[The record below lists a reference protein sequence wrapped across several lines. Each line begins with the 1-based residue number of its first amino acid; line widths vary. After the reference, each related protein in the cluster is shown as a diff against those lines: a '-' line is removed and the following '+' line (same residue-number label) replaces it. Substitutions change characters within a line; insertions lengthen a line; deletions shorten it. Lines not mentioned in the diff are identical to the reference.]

1 MLVFHGP
8 WFFITFVTIINS
20 LKTILFMNT
29 KTTNLLLGLLLTGS
43 SLSVSAQ
50 QLAFP
55 GAQGWGRF
63 ATGGRAGEVYH
74 VTNLNDSGT
83 GSLRDAISK
92 PNRII
97 VFDVSGVINIDSRLV
112 FKNNLYVAGQ
122 TAPGEGITVYG
133 NGVSFSGAS
142 NIIVRYVRF
151 RMGSGGD
158 SGKDCAGIA
167 NGTNMIFD
175 HCSFSWGLDETF
187 SINPDGK
194 GTDPKDITISNC
206 IMGQGLL
213 QHSAG
218 GLMQADNITLY
229 RNLYCDNSTRN
240 NKVKGIQQY
249 VNNIVYNWS
258 NGCYLMGGDSQG
270 QSYVNVTNNLF
281 INGPS
286 GGGNAITSGNSDFHI
301 YATDNWQDRNRN
313 GVYDPYEIPRDEYTG
328 GPTFEEEPFAY
339 PELDTW
345 TANELVDKLL
355 SDVGA
360 TLPYRDM
367 VDFYMVHQVKSFGTE
382 GALISTEEQLPF
394 GVPSS
399 WTLKEFDKP
408 VDTDGDGMPDDRE
421 QANGTDPSK
430 DDAMEIAANGYANI
444 ENYVNS
450 LTKDNRPLFL
460 RTPVMVSAA
469 ESSSTGITIGWSD
482 YTEGE
487 DGFIVEQK
495 DGESWKEIA
504 RVAAETE
511 TFAVDGLTAGTSYQF
526 RLCAFKGDQRS
537 DYAELEAKTKPE
549 PVEMV
554 DCETFVGDEN
564 NWLIAPAEDSVVTLE
579 GSVEKEAVVVRTDA
593 DVTITGEGSLD
604 GTASLNKT
612 WAGKLTVETLNGYT
626 GQTVLHNGVF
636 SFNTLKDGGEKS
648 AIGASY
654 EFAQNWIWDGGVW
667 NYTGPST
674 STNRSAMIYKDTEF
688 NIENESTVGMSG
700 SIEGDANLTISGNG
714 TVEPASPDFFKY
726 NGNTVLKDGGTLNLT
741 YVKQLADKAVYL
753 DEADAMQSLVMAG
766 GNFKVEN
773 GNGLNLTYWFP
784 IEVKEGTYSTFAINK
799 NATLK
804 NDVTGTG
811 TLEYRIPYV
820 REYLEGDWTKFYGT
834 LVANGVGTEKDGSQ
848 LMFQK
853 GFKGMPNTRVYLK
866 GNARV
871 VCWNTNDEQYIGGL
885 SGDKGTYLSASSKN
899 TTNAKMIWHVGG
911 ANSDETFNGV
921 IDNKTS
927 ANKDANTSIVKEGFG
942 IWRLNGNNV
951 YKGTTTVNG
960 GSLVVNGKNSG
971 TGNYT
976 VNADATLAGEGT
988 VGGAVT
994 LKEGAIIEGGD
1005 TVVDRNIGLT
1015 LDKALTLEGGA
1026 IVNVKANR
1034 TESNTIYTGGAVN
1047 LGEGAILQINGGV
1060 IDEAPYE
1067 KTEYHVFTSSN
1078 LSVNGTF
1085 AEIQPATPG
1094 EGQTWDTSSLYTEGI
1109 LRVVGG
1115 EANPN
1120 PGEGGEENP
1129 DVQEYRK
1136 WDFTA
1141 WSDATQ
1147 TSLEAEASQYT
1158 SEPWPEKGTE
1168 TGWRRYE
1175 KDGGPTETDG
1185 LKAPNTI
1192 YWYGSK
1198 ISEPAALKANGVVI
1212 PETEGLLFN
1221 NVTSLN
1227 NTVAIAI
1234 DYPNTSI
1241 GTYSGGSYLWLNG
1254 SDIQFTIPGVQP
1266 GQKILMEVESHKSSE
1281 GRGVKLSVDG
1291 EEIGSCE
1298 PKGKTS
1304 FEWTVPLN
1312 LGTELVDVLVSTSAG
1327 CHIYLIEVG
1336 NSDLISTGIAS
1347 FEADGG
1353 VLKSNVYT
1361 TGGVLVRK
1369 AGDTLK
1375 GLAKGVYIIGDK
1387 KFVVD

>member
-1 MLVFHGP
+1 
-8 WFFITFVTIINS
+8 
-20 LKTILFMNT
+20 MNT
-29 KTTNLLLGLLLTGS
+29 KTTTLFLGLLLAGS

-74 VTNLNDSGT
+74 VTNLNDSGS
-83 GSLRDAISK
+83 GSLRDAISE

-97 VFDVSGVINIDSRLV
+97 VFDVSGVINISSRLV

-142 NIIVRYVRF
+142 NIIVRYIRF
-151 RMGSGGD
+151 RMGSRGD
-158 SGKDCAGIA
+158 SGKDCAGVA

-194 GTDPKDITISNC
+194 GTTPQDITISNC

-213 QHSAG
+213 SHSAG

-286 GGGNAITSGNSDFHI
+286 GGGNAITSGNADFHI
-301 YATDNWQDRNRN
+301 YAIDNWQDRNRN

-328 GPTFEEEPFAY
+328 GPTFMEEPFAY

-345 TANELVDKLL
+345 TANELVDNLL
-355 SDVGA
+355 PDVGA
-360 TLPYRDM
+360 SLPYRDM

-399 WTLKEFDKP
+399 WTLKEFEKP
-408 VDTDGDGMPDDRE
+408 VDTDGDGMPDAWE

-430 DDAMEIAANGYANI
+430 DDAMDIAANGYANI

-450 LTKDNRPLFL
+450 LTRENRPLFL
-460 RTPVMVSAA
+460 RTPVLISAS
-469 ESSSTGITIGWSD
+469 ESTSNSITIGWSD

-487 DGFIVEQK
+487 DGFIIEKK
-495 DGESWKEIA
+495 DGESWTEVA
-504 RVAAETE
+504 RTPADTE
-511 TFAVDGLTAGTSYQF
+511 SFIVGGLMAGSSYSF
-526 RLCAFKGDQRS
+526 RVCAFKGDERS
-537 DYAELEAKTKPE
+537 DYAELDAKTKPE
-549 PVEMV
+549 QIEMV

-564 NWLIAPAEDSVVTLE
+564 NWLIAPAEDSVITLD

-593 DVTITGEGSLD
+593 DVTITGQGSLD

-612 WAGKLTVETLNGYT
+612 WAGKLNVETLNGYT
-626 GQTVLHNGVF
+626 GQTVLHNGEF
-636 SFNTLKDGGEKS
+636 AFNTLKDGGEPS
-648 AIGASY
+648 AIGASF

-674 STNRSAMIYKDTEF
+674 STNRSAMLYKDTEF
-688 NIENESTVGMSG
+688 RIENASTVEMSG
-700 SIEGDANLTISGNG
+700 SIEGDANLTISGQG
-714 TVEPASPDFFKY
+714 TLEPASPDFFKY

-741 YVKQLADKAVYL
+741 YVKQLADKMVYL
-753 DEADAMQSLVMAG
+753 DEADETNSLVLSG
-766 GNFKVEN
+766 GNFKVEG
-773 GNGLNLTYWFP
+773 GNGLYLTYAFP
-784 IEVKEGTYSTFAINK
+784 IEVQEGTYSTFSVNK
-799 NATLK
+799 NCSI
-804 NDVTGTG
+804 NCDVTGTG
-811 TLEYRIPYV
+811 TIEYRIPYV
-820 REYLEGDWTKFYGT
+820 REYVKGDWTKFYGT
-834 LVANGVGTEKDGSQ
+834 LVANGVGTESDGSQ
-848 LMFQK
+848 LMFDSS
-853 GFKGMPNTRVYLK
+853 FKGMPNTKVYLK

-871 VCWNTNDEQYIGGL
+871 VCWATNDEQYLGGL
-885 SGDKGTYLSASSKN
+885 SGDKGTYLSASSKS
-899 TTNAKMIWHVGG
+899 TTNAQMIWHVGG

-927 ANKDANTSIVKEGFG
+927 ANKDANTSIVKEGSG
-942 IWRLNGNNV
+942 IWRLTGNNV
-951 YKGTTTVNG
+951 YNGTTVVNG

-971 TGNYT
+971 SGAYT
-976 VNADATLAGEGT
+976 VNDGATLAGEGSI
-988 VGGAVT
+988 GGAVT

-1005 TVVDRNIGLT
+1005 TIIDRNEGLT
-1015 LDKALTLEGGA
+1015 LTKALTVEGGA

-1034 TESNTIYTGGAVN
+1034 AESNTIYTESAIK
-1047 LGEGAILQINGGV
+1047 LGEGAILQVNGGV
-1060 IDEAPYE
+1060 IDEAPYD
-1067 KTEYHVFTSSN
+1067 KTEYRVFTSSALN
-1078 LSVNGTF
+1078 ISGTF

-1094 EGQTWDTSSLYTEGI
+1094 EGQTWDTSDLYTEGI

-1115 EANPN
+1115 ETNPN
-1120 PGEGGEENP
+1120 PSQGGEETP

-1136 WDFTA
+1136 WDFTS
-1141 WSDATQ
+1141 WSTATQ
-1147 TSLEAEASQYT
+1147 TNLEAEASQYI
-1158 SEPWPEKGTE
+1158 SEPWPAKGTE

-1175 KDGGPTETDG
+1175 KDGGATDSDP
-1185 LKAPNTI
+1185 LRAPNTI

-1198 ISEPAALKANGVVI
+1198 IGAPTTLKANGVTI
-1212 PETEGLLFN
+1212 AETEGLLFN
-1221 NVTSLN
+1221 NVTALN
-1227 NTVAIAI
+1227 NTVAVAI
-1234 DYPNTSI
+1234 DYPETSI
-1241 GTYSGGSYLWLNG
+1241 GTYAGGSYLWLNG
-1254 SDIQFTIPGVQP
+1254 SGIQFTIPGVLP

-1281 GRGVKLSVDG
+1281 ERGVTLSVDG
-1291 EEIGSCE
+1291 EELGSCK
-1298 PKGKTS
+1298 PKTKTS
-1304 FEWTVPLN
+1304 YEWTVPLN
-1312 LGTELVDVLVSTSAG
+1312 LGTKLVDVLVTTTAG
-1327 CHIYLIEVG
+1327 CHIYLIEAG
-1336 NSDLISTGIAS
+1336 NSDLISTGIAEL
-1347 FEADGG
+1347 EADGG
-1353 VLKSNVYT
+1353 VLKGDVYT

-1369 AGDTLK
+1369 AGETLD
-1375 GLAKGVYIIGDK
+1375 GLAKGVYIVGNK
-1387 KFVVD
+1387 KVVID

>member
-1 MLVFHGP
+1 M
-8 WFFITFVTIINS
+8 T
-20 LKTILFMNT
+20 K
-29 KTTNLLLGLLLTGS
+29 KTTSLLLALLLAGS
-43 SLSVSAQ
+43 GVSVSAQ

-63 ATGGRAGEVYH
+63 ATGGRGGEVYH

-83 GSLRDAISK
+83 GSLRDAISQ

-97 VFDVSGVINIDSRLV
+97 VFDVSGVINISSRLV
-112 FKNNLYVAGQ
+112 FKNNLTIAGQ

-142 NIIVRYVRF
+142 NIIVRHMRF
-151 RMGSGGD
+151 RMGKQGD

-167 NGTNMIFD
+167 NGTDMIFD

-194 GTDPKDITISNC
+194 GTAPQNITISNT

-249 VNNIVYNWS
+249 VNNIVYNWK

-286 GGGNAITSGNSDFHI
+286 GGGNAITSGNADFHI
-301 YATDNWQDRNRN
+301 YAIDNWQDRNRN
-313 GVYDPYEIPRDEYTG
+313 GVLDPYEIPRDEYTG

-339 PELDTW
+339 PELETW
-345 TANELVDKLL
+345 KASELVEKLL
-355 SDVGA
+355 PTVGA
-360 TLPYRDM
+360 TLPYRDR

-382 GALISTEEQLPF
+382 GAILSTEEQLPY

-399 WTLKEFDKP
+399 WTLKSFEKP
-408 VDTDGDGMPDDRE
+408 ADNDNDGMPDAWE
-421 QANGTDPSK
+421 EANGTDPQK
-430 DDAMEIAANGYANI
+430 DDAMTIAANGYANI
-444 ENYVNS
+444 ENYINS
-450 LTKDNRPLFL
+450 LSTENRPFFL
-460 RTPVMVSAA
+460 REPMLVEAA
-469 ESSSTGITIGWSD
+469 STDVTSITIGWGD

-487 DGFIVEQK
+487 DGFIVEQQ
-495 DGESWKEIA
+495 DGEAWKEVA
-504 RVAAETE
+504 RTD
-511 TFAVDGLTAGTSYQF
+511 VDAQQCVVSGLTAGSAYTF
-526 RLCAFKGDQRS
+526 RVCAFKGEEKS
-537 DYAELEAKTKPE
+537 DYVTLEAKTKPE

-564 NWLIAPAEDSVVTLE
+564 NWLIAPEQDEVITLDE
-579 GSVEKEAVVVRTDA
+579 SVEKQAVVVRTEA
-593 DVTITGEGSLD
+593 DVTITGQGSLD
-604 GTASLNKT
+604 GAASLNKT
-612 WAGKLTVETLNGYT
+612 RSGKLTVETLNGYT
-626 GQTVLHNGVF
+626 GQTVLHDGEF
-636 SFNTLKDGGEKS
+636 AFNTLKDGGEKS
-648 AIGASY
+648 AIGASFEY
-654 EFAQNWIWDGGVW
+654 AQNWIWDGGAW
-667 NYTGPST
+667 DYTGPTT
-674 STNRSAMIYKDTEF
+674 STNRNATMYKDTEF
-688 NIENESTVGMSG
+688 RVAEGATVAMSG
-700 SIEGDANLTISGNG
+700 SIEGEANLILGGGG
-714 TVEPASPDFFKY
+714 TVEPASQNFFMY
-726 NGNTVLKDGGTLNLT
+726 DGNTILKDSVTLNLT
-741 YVKQLADKAVYL
+741 YMKQLADKQVFL
-753 DEADAMQSLVMAG
+753 DEADAAQKLVLAG

-773 GNGLNLTYWFP
+773 GNGLELAYRFP
-784 IEVKEGTYSTFAINK
+784 IEVQEGTYSTFAINK
-799 NATLK
+799 NATIK
-804 NDVTGTG
+804 CDVTGTG

-871 VCWNTNDEQYIGGL
+871 VCWNTNDEQYLGGL

-927 ANKDANTSIVKEGFG
+927 ANKDANTSIIKEGSG
-942 IWRLNGNNV
+942 AWRLNGNNV
-951 YKGTTTVNG
+951 YKGTTTVSG
-960 GSLVVNGKNSG
+960 GSLIVNGKHTG
-971 TGNYT
+971 GGNYT
-976 VNADATLAGEGT
+976 VNDGATLAGEGSIAS
-988 VGGAVT
+988 AVT
-994 LKEGAIIEGGD
+994 LNEGAIIQGGD
-1005 TVVDRNIGLT
+1005 TVASKDRGLT
-1015 LDKALTLEGGA
+1015 LTKTLNVAGGA
-1026 IVNVKANR
+1026 IVNVLADR
-1034 TESNTIYTGGAVN
+1034 AESNTIYADGAIT
-1047 LGEGAILQINGGV
+1047 LGEGAILQVNGGT
-1060 IDEAPYE
+1060 IDEAPYD
-1067 KTEYHVFTSSN
+1067 KTEYHVFTSSSLN
-1078 LSVNGTF
+1078 ITGTF

-1094 EGQTWDTSSLYTEGI
+1094 EGQEWDTSDLYTEGI

-1120 PGEGGEENP
+1120 PDPGEDNP

-1141 WSDATQ
+1141 WSTATQ
-1147 TSLEAEASQYT
+1147 TNLEAEASEHV
-1158 SEPWPEKGTE
+1158 SEPWPAAGTE

-1175 KDGGPTETDG
+1175 KDGGVTDADG

-1198 ISEPAALKANGVVI
+1198 ITSPTELKANGVTI
-1212 PETEGLLFN
+1212 EETKGLLFN
-1221 NVTSLN
+1221 NVTKLN
-1227 NTVAIAI
+1227 NTIAVAI
-1234 DYPNTSI
+1234 DYPETSI
-1241 GTYSGGSYLWLNG
+1241 GTYAGGSYLWLNG
-1254 SDIQFTIPGVQP
+1254 SDLQFTISGVQP

-1291 EEIGSCE
+1291 VEIGSCE
-1298 PKGKTS
+1298 PKAKTTY
-1304 FEWTVPLN
+1304 EWTVPLN
-1312 LGTELVDVLVSTSAG
+1312 LGTKLVDVLVSSTAG

-1336 NSDLISTGIAS
+1336 DADHIGTGI
-1347 FEADGG
+1347 EGIETDGG

-1369 AGDTLK
+1369 AGQPLGK
-1375 GLAKGVYIIGDK
+1375 LAKGVYIMDSK
-1387 KFVVD
+1387 KVVVK